1 MSSKFRYT
9 NLLISISLLALLSL
23 EPLAKGFCSSF
34 FKEEKVEELV
44 EEEEM
49 FEVGFEI
56 W

>member
-49 FEVGFEI
+49 FEVGFEM